1 VLNTPRSLEQVAASV
16 GMPADDARALLEL
29 ARQRIYQLRQERVQP
44 ALDDKVLTSWNGLMI
59 GAMAEGARILGHDR
73 YFISAARA
81 ARHVLSTLRRPDGG
95 LYRVVRAGKVQL
107 DGVLEDYAFLADGL
121 ISLYEASG
129 QFEHSRDAAEF
140 LYAARVLA
148 ERLTLDFGGEDGAFH
163 ATGRQHEELLLRRR
177 DGHDGAL
184 PSANAVSARALT
196 RLGQHFGRSDWT
208 ELGVGA
214 LEAHAVTI
222 ERAPRAFATSL
233 NALERTRERP
243 TEIVTAGKP
252 GDTKL
257 RVLLARAAS
266 VYLPHAAWAN
276 AEPDQ
281 ADADQLPMTRGKT
294 PVNGSPALYL
304 CSNFVC
310 QAPIL
315 DADDV
320 VPALQSVRP
329 LQLATSATASAAPTR
344 AD

>member
-1 VLNTPRSLEQVAASV
+1 
-16 GMPADDARALLEL
+16 
-29 ARQRIYQLRQERVQP
+29 
-44 ALDDKVLTSWNGLMI
+44 
-59 GAMAEGARILGHDR
+59 MAEGARILGHDR

-81 ARHVLSTLRRPDGG
+81 ARHVLTTLRRPDGG
-95 LYRVVRAGKVQL
+95 LYRVARAGKVQL

-140 LYAARVLA
+140 LYAARVLV

-163 ATGRQHEELLLRRR
+163 ATARQHEELLLRRR

-184 PSANAVSARALT
+184 PSANAVAARALT

-214 LEAHAVTI
+214 LEAHAATI

-233 NALERTRERP
+233 NVLERTRERP
-243 TEIVTAGKP
+243 TEIVTAGQP

-266 VYLPHAAWAN
+266 VYLPHAAWAHAQPEQ
-276 AEPDQ
+276 AE
-281 ADADQLPMTRGKT
+281 ADQLPMTRGKGL
-294 PVNGSPALYL
+294 VNGSPALYL
-304 CSNFVC
+304 CSNFAC
-310 QAPIL
+310 QSPFVE
-315 DADDV
+315 ADDV
-320 VPALQSVRP
+320 VPALQNVRP
-329 LQLATSATASAAPTR
+329 APAAPAR
-344 AD
+344 AG